1 MSKTLELMSTHK
13 PHERT
18 TQNISCWLATG
29 KGAAFATG
37 KGAAMP
43 RLVF

>member
-1 MSKTLELMSTHK
+1 MKGRLKICLG
-13 PHERT
+13 
-18 TQNISCWLATG
+18 WLATG

-43 RLVF
+43 PLVF